1 MLVQCIDS
9 PDLFAYKYE
18 YVPRIFAAL
27 DALFERVAAGGVRP
41 IA

>member
-1 MLVQCIDS
+1 MLVHCQDS

-27 DALFERVAAGGVRP
+27 DDLLEHAAGR
-41 IA
+41 AQSQ